1 MTRLLLT
8 AAATLAAALTAP
20 AHFAFVVPDKS
31 GAKAAVVFSEDL
43 ESDPD
48 VPIARVAGL
57 KLTLR
62 DAAGKDTPLEHK
74 AEKQSLAVTL
84 PGDGPRV
91 VFGTVVFGVLQ
102 KGDAKPFLLAYHPKA
117 LVGAVPADRATVG
130 DKLPA
135 ELVPVAEAGK
145 VRLKLVAGGQPVAG
159 AEVNLIEP
167 DGDKTKLK
175 TGADGL
181 TAALDGTGQFGAW
194 VRYTEVKAGE
204 LGGKKYE
211 EVRHY
216 PTLVVSVGETGL
228 PPLPKA
234 VSSLGAITCDGH
246 LYVYGGH
253 GGKTHHYDTSI
264 VLDTFQRVK
273 LDGGTAWEKLPG
285 GPRVQGMNL
294 AAHGGKV
301 YRAGGMQPRNAPGTP
316 TDNVSIADAEVFDPA
331 SGRWAKLP
339 PLPAPRSSHDLV
351 AVGDRLVAVGGWEM
365 KGKGTRTA
373 WHDTALVLDLAAKEP
388 KWEAIPQPFQRRA
401 LAAAVVGSKVY
412 VVGGMTPDGPNRRV
426 DVLDLETKQWS
437 RGPDLPG
444 TDRGAFAPAAC
455 AVGGK
460 VVVNT
465 GAGPLYRL
473 NGDTWEQVG
482 QAARKRIV
490 GRLLPHGP
498 DAVVLVGG
506 AAGGENVAAVEVI
519 RLAEVGEK
527 VAADR

>member
-1 MTRLLLT
+1 MTRYLL
-8 AAATLAAALTAP
+8 AAAVTLTAALTAP
-20 AHFAFVVPDKS
+20 AHFVFVVPDKA

-43 ESDPD
+43 EADPD
-48 VPIARVAGL
+48 VPIARIAGL

-62 DAAGKDTPLEHK
+62 DATGKDTPLEHK
-74 AEKQSLAVTL
+74 AEKQSLTVTL

-91 VFGTVVFGVLQ
+91 VYGTIAYGVMQ
-102 KGDAKPFLLAYHPKA
+102 KGDAKPYLLAYHPKA
-117 LVGAVPADRATVG
+117 LVGTVPADKASVG

-159 AEVNLIEP
+159 AEVNVIEP
-167 DGDKTKLK
+167 DGDKPKLK

-181 TAALDGTGQFGAW
+181 TPALEGTGQFGAW
-194 VRYTEVKAGE
+194 ARYFETKAGE
-204 LGGKKYE
+204 HGGKKYD
-211 EVRHY
+211 EVRNY
-216 PTLVVSVGETGL
+216 ATLVFDVGAAGI

-264 VLDTFQRVK
+264 VLDTFHRVK
-273 LDGGTAWEKLPG
+273 IDGGAAWEKLPG

-316 TDNVSIADAEVFDPA
+316 TDNVSIADAGVFDPKA
-331 SGRWAKLP
+331 GAWAKLP
-339 PLPAPRSSHDLV
+339 PLPAPRSSHDLI
-351 AVGDRLVAVGGWEM
+351 AVGDKLVAVGGWEM
-365 KGKGTRTA
+365 KGKGARTD
-373 WHDTALVLDLAAKEP
+373 WHETALVLDLTAREP
-388 KWEAIPQPFQRRA
+388 KWEAIPQPFPRRA

-412 VVGGMTPDGPNRRV
+412 VLGGMTPDGPTRRV
-426 DVLDLETKQWS
+426 DVLDLETRQWS

-473 NGDTWEQVG
+473 TGDSWEQVG
-482 QAARKRIV
+482 TAARKRIV

-498 DAVVLVGG
+498 DAVILVGG